1 MIKRV
6 YYSHL
11 NSSLSNQSTK
21 ELTKSNMERGEHI
34 MVEFAFIVLSI
45 MAVSSAILALEA
57 KEIVYG
63 AISLAIMLMTI
74 AGFFILL
81 DAPFVAMF
89 QIIVYVGAV
98 AVLIIFTVMLVRRD
112 KWLKPPVTGLT
123 GVGIIVGLIVA
134 LAFGLLLVNST
145 LGSVVVSSESV
156 SFMQIGVQLI
166 FEYWVVLEVL
176 ALLLAASLIGALTL
190 AKKEKGNK

>member
-1 MIKRV
+1 
-6 YYSHL
+6 
-11 NSSLSNQSTK
+11 
-21 ELTKSNMERGEHI
+21 
-34 MVEFAFIVLSI
+34 MVEFAFIILSI

>member
-1 MIKRV
+1 
-6 YYSHL
+6 
-11 NSSLSNQSTK
+11 
-21 ELTKSNMERGEHI
+21 MERGEHI
-34 MVEFAFIVLSI
+34 MVEFAFIILSV
-45 MAVSSAILALEA
+45 MAVSSAIMALEA

-63 AISLAIMLMTI
+63 AISLMIMLMAI

-98 AVLIIFTVMLVRRD
+98 AVLILFTVMLVKRD
-112 KWLKPPVTGLT
+112 KWLKPQVSGLT
-123 GVGIIVGLIVA
+123 GVGIITGLTLA
-134 LAFGLLLVNST
+134 FAFGLLLVTST
-145 LGSVVVSSESV
+145 LGSVVVSTESV
-156 SFMQIGVQLI
+156 SFMQIGVQLVSK
-166 FEYWVVLEVL
+166 YWVVLEVL

>member
-1 MIKRV
+1 
-6 YYSHL
+6 
-11 NSSLSNQSTK
+11 
-21 ELTKSNMERGEHI
+21 MERGEHI

-98 AVLIIFTVMLVRRD
+98 AVLILFTVMLVKRD
-112 KWLKPPVTGLT
+112 KWLKPQVSGLT
-123 GVGIIVGLIVA
+123 GVGIITGLTLA
-134 LAFGLLLVNST
+134 FAFGLLLVTST
-145 LGSVVVSSESV
+145 LGSIVVSTESV
-156 SFMQIGVQLI
+156 SFMQIGVQLVSK
-166 FEYWVVLEVL
+166 YWVVREVL